1 LIFPAFPQPV
11 VFPCGGIPILNL
23 FHSLSLSRAVPCRK
37 GSLATGNPLIRKTY
51 VSYDIMFRMFRR
63 KPNPGIRIGIG
74 VFGRSIGAESRR
86 GIRFRSKEGALS

>member
-1 LIFPAFPQPV
+1 MVVYQYLICFIRYRYP
-11 VFPCGGIPILNL
+11 G
-23 FHSLSLSRAVPCRK
+23 AVPCRK

-74 VFGRSIGAESRR
+74 VFGRGAVTVGKGPYPSMHV
-86 GIRFRSKEGALS
+86 GIPIPNPRPRSSLAS

>member
-1 LIFPAFPQPV
+1 MVVYQYLICFIRYRYP
-11 VFPCGGIPILNL
+11 G
-23 FHSLSLSRAVPCRK
+23 AVPCRK

>member
-1 LIFPAFPQPV
+1 M
-11 VFPCGGIPILNL
+11 
-23 FHSLSLSRAVPCRK
+23 
-37 GSLATGNPLIRKTY
+37 Y

-86 GIRFRSKEGALS
+86 GIRFRSKEGALSLVAVLGISVLGITGAQERMDEAMPVLN